1 MPLITLDEAC
11 THDGPSSAACAAR
24 DGAEL
29 ARNELL
35 AKTCAQLFPNQDV
48 MQTACILS
56 CRSYKSGDGQD
67 CAFNYSRSLHEVAL
81 ENQARVRSSGRSFS
95 SAHSCVLR
103 AGHCFAP
110 AVRRGPRPG
119 IRIGLIRAA
128 CRFGRGGRCWRHRLH
143 RHHDAQWY
151 R

>member
-29 ARNELL
+29 ARNELS

-48 MQTACILS
+48 MQTACLLS

-67 CAFNYSRSLHEVAL
+67 CAFNYSRSLHEVAV
-81 ENQARVRSSGRSFS
+81 EKSGS
-95 SAHSCVLR
+95 SAFLGPLVLVSAFVCAACWALLR
-103 AGHCFAP
+103 A
-110 AVRRGPRPG
+110 RRKART
-119 IRIGLIRAA
+119 
-128 CRFGRGGRCWRHRLH
+128 
-143 RHHDAQWY
+143 
-151 R
+151 